1 MLAVVGGASDCV
13 AGFTLAVEAVGAV
26 AAAVAGAAMVV
37 AVVVVPPLA
46 AAGSGTEPEK
56 LVSIENS
63 VTTAVWR
70 TLAAE
75 ATGSAACGGVMS
87 PGATAKAELAQHLHD
102 GCTATF
108 SVVTGM
114 GAAAPFVA
122 AHTWVCGPQMHAQPS
137 GDGHGLA
144 CLGQQPL
151 SRTPQHVCVVSLSG
165 VQPCPL
171 REQQHVSMADKLYR
185 KQFCGR
191 GGVHTPTGRCDTEYC
206 NDTHV
211 QGSMHN
217 KSTTAVKND

>member
-122 AHTWVCGPQMHAQPS
+122 AHMGVWPS
-137 GDGHGLA
+137 DARAAFWRWARA
-144 CLGQQPL
+144 CLPRAAATFADPPTRVRSFAFRRAAMSPARATAREYGRQIVSQTVL
-151 SRTPQHVCVVSLSG
+151 RKRWRTHAHW
-165 VQPCPL
+165 
-171 REQQHVSMADKLYR
+171 EM
-185 KQFCGR
+185 
-191 GGVHTPTGRCDTEYC
+191 
-206 NDTHV
+206 
-211 QGSMHN
+211 
-217 KSTTAVKND
+217 